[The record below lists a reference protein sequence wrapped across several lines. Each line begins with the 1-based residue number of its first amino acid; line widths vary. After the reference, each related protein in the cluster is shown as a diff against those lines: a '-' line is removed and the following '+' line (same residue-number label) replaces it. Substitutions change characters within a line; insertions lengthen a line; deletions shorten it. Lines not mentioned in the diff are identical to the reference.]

1 MRSSIL
7 IGSYLWKDTWK
18 RWFEQPSSPLA
29 RLFVTGLLALVAT
42 VILVAFHLLERSI
55 RERLERFGL
64 NTVLVRE
71 TVTSDS
77 KDLTVFGDAPDR
89 LAALEEH
96 GKKLRVRQL
105 FVRGTTEWQDALL
118 VFTYSPEGFDH
129 LIEFLSR
136 DTPAILFSEDLP
148 ADVLVRVNVSRHSTL
163 AIVRRP
169 QGWLRPLIT
178 EDMLLVPQ
186 GTWPDEERMGYA
198 ETTVFQRN
206 EDAAPVAHIVSAMQS
221 FYAMDRDRRSPPQIQ
236 SALSMIRELEKLK
249 ERQVQWRNL
258 LAGILGLAVSLVYG
272 SIAVLEFRQ
281 NLFVSALLR
290 SFGAPPRFLF
300 WRHLVEN
307 SLLANIAALCAI
319 ALLGLLHHAIFG
331 TLGFAKPVL
340 DLSGGNPY
348 TSAGVLS
355 ILIWVNVGAFLSSI
369 PILIGLRTPVGATL
383 N

>member
-64 NTVLVRE
+64 NTIIVRE
-71 TVTSDS
+71 TVPSDS
-77 KDLTVFGDAPDR
+77 KDLTVFGEASDDLAP
-89 LAALEEH
+89 LEEH
-96 GKKLRVRQL
+96 GKKMRVRQL
-105 FVRGTTEWQDALL
+105 FVRGRTEWQDPLL
-118 VFTYSPEGFDH
+118 VFTYSPEAFDH

-136 DTPAILFSEDLP
+136 KTPAVLLSEDLP
-148 ADVLVRVNVSRHSTL
+148 ADVLVRVTVNRHSTL

-169 QGWLRPLIT
+169 QGWLRPLVA
-178 EDMLLVPQ
+178 ENMLLVPQ

-198 ETTVFQRN
+198 EITVFQRN
-206 EDAAPVAHIVSAMQS
+206 EDAMPVAHIVSAVHS

-249 ERQVQWRNL
+249 ERQVQWRSL
-258 LAGILGLAVSLVYG
+258 LAAILGLAVALVYG

-307 SLLANIAALCAI
+307 SILANLAAICAI
-319 ALLGLLHHAIFG
+319 ALLAALHHAIFG

-340 DLSGGNPY
+340 DLSSGNPY

-355 ILIWVNVGAFLSSI
+355 ILIWVNIGAFLSSI

>member
-1 MRSSIL
+1 MRSSTL
-7 IGSYLWKDTWK
+7 IASYLWKDTWK

-42 VILVAFHLLERSI
+42 VILVSFHLLERSI

-64 NTVLVRE
+64 NTIVVRE

-77 KDLTVFGDAPDR
+77 RELTIFTDAADR
-89 LAALEEH
+89 LAPLSEH
-96 GKKLRVRQL
+96 GQKLRVRQL
-105 FVRGTTEWQDALL
+105 FVRGATEWQDAVL
-118 VFTYSPEGFDH
+118 VLTYGPESFDH
-129 LIEFLSR
+129 LIEFLSPE
-136 DTPAILFSEDLP
+136 TPAILFSEDLP
-148 ADVLVRVNVSRHSTL
+148 PDVLVRVNVSRHSTL
-163 AIVRRP
+163 AVTRRP
-169 QGWLRPLIT
+169 DGWLRPLIT

-186 GTWPDEERMGYA
+186 GTWPDEERMGFID
-198 ETTVFQRN
+198 TMIFQRN
-206 EDAAPVAHIVSAMQS
+206 ADAIPIARLVSAMNA
-221 FYAMDRDRRSPPQIQ
+221 FYAMDRDRRSPPQVQ
-236 SALSMIRELEKLK
+236 SALPMIRELEQLK
-249 ERQVQWRNL
+249 ERQVRWRNL
-258 LAGILGLAVSLVYG
+258 LAAILGLAVSLVYG

-307 SLLANIAALCAI
+307 SLLANLAAIAAVALM
-319 ALLGLLHHAIFG
+319 ALLHTTIFG

-340 DLSGGNPY
+340 DFSGGNPY
-348 TSAGVLS
+348 TSAEVLS

>member
-1 MRSSIL
+1 MRSWIL

-18 RWFEQPSSPLA
+18 RWLEQPSSPLA

-42 VILVAFHLLERSI
+42 VILVAFFLLERSI

-64 NTVLVRE
+64 NTVVVRE

-77 KDLTVFGDAPDR
+77 RDLTVFGDGPDR
-89 LAALEEH
+89 LAPLEEH
-96 GKKLRVRQL
+96 GQKLRVRQL
-105 FVRGTTEWQDALL
+105 FVRGSTEWQDAVL
-118 VFTYSPEGFDH
+118 VLTYPPEASDD
-129 LIEFLSR
+129 LTEFLSNK
-136 DTPAILFSEDLP
+136 TPAILFSEDMP
-148 ADVLVRVNVSRHSTL
+148 ADVLVRVTVNRH
-163 AIVRRP
+163 AIFAMVRRP
-169 QGWLRPLIT
+169 SGWLRPLVN

-186 GTWPDEERMGYA
+186 GTWPDEERLGYVD
-198 ETTVFQRN
+198 TTVFQRN
-206 EDAAPVAHIVSAMQS
+206 PEAAPVAHIVSAVNG

-258 LAGILGLAVSLVYG
+258 LAAILGLAVSLVYG

-281 NLFVSALLR
+281 NLFVTALLR

-307 SLLANIAALCAI
+307 SFLANLAALCAI
-319 ALLGLLHHAIFG
+319 AVMAGVHKSIFG
-331 TLGFAKPVL
+331 TLGFSKVVL
-340 DLSGGNPY
+340 DFSGGNPY
-348 TSAGVLS
+348 ASAEVLS
-355 ILIWVNVGAFLSSI
+355 ILLWVNVGAFLSSI

>member
-18 RWFEQPSSPLA
+18 RWLEQPSSPLA

-64 NTVLVRE
+64 NTVVVRE

-77 KDLTVFGDAPDR
+77 KDLTVFGEGPDR
-89 LAALEEH
+89 LAPLEQH
-96 GKKLRVRQL
+96 GQKLRVRQL
-105 FVRGTTEWQDALL
+105 FVRGNTEWQDAVL
-118 VFTYSPEGFDH
+118 VLTYSPEAFDH
-129 LIEFLSR
+129 LIEFFSPK
-136 DTPAILFSEDLP
+136 TPAILFSEDLP
-148 ADVLVRVNVSRHSTL
+148 PDVLVRVSVSRQSIL
-163 AIVRRP
+163 AVVRRP
-169 QGWLRPLIT
+169 QGWLRPLVA
-178 EDMLLVPQ
+178 EVMLLVPQ
-186 GTWPDEERMGYA
+186 GTWPDEERIGYVD
-198 ETTVFQRN
+198 TTVFQRN
-206 EDAAPVAHIVSAMQS
+206 PDAAPVAHIVSAVHS
-221 FYAMDRDRRSPPQIQ
+221 FYAMERDRRSPAQIQ

-249 ERQVQWRNL
+249 ERQTQWRNL
-258 LAGILGLAVSLVYG
+258 LAAILGLAVSLVYG

-307 SLLANIAALCAI
+307 SLLANLAALSAI
-319 ALLGLLHHAIFG
+319 ALMAGVHKGIFG
-331 TLGFAKPVL
+331 TLGFSKAVL
-340 DLSGGNPY
+340 DFSGGNPY
-348 TSAGVLS
+348 FSVGVLS
-355 ILIWVNVGAFLSSI
+355 ILVWVNVGAFLSSI

>member
-1 MRSSIL
+1 MRSSTL
-7 IGSYLWKDTWK
+7 IVSYLWKDTWK

-64 NTVLVRE
+64 NTIVVRE
-71 TVTSDS
+71 TITPDS
-77 KDLTVFGDAPDR
+77 PQMTIFGSAADR
-89 LAALEEH
+89 LAPLSAH
-96 GKKLRVRQL
+96 GQKLRVRQI
-105 FVRGTTEWQDALL
+105 FVRGTTEWQDGVL
-118 VFTYSPEGFDH
+118 VLTYPPESFDH
-129 LIEFLSR
+129 LIEFLSPE
-136 DTPAILFSEDLP
+136 TPAILFSEDLP
-148 ADVLVRVNVSRHSTL
+148 PNVHVRVNVSRHTTV
-163 AIVRRP
+163 AVTRRP
-169 QGWLRPLIT
+169 EGWLRPLIT

-186 GTWPDEERMGYA
+186 GTWPDEERMGFI
-198 ETTVFQRN
+198 ETTIFQRHP
-206 EDAAPVAHIVSAMQS
+206 DAAPVAHLVSAMNS
-221 FYAMDRDRRSPPQIQ
+221 FYAMDRDRRSPPAVQ

-258 LAGILGLAVSLVYG
+258 LAAILGIAVSLVYG

-307 SLLANIAALCAI
+307 SLLANIAALCAV
-319 ALLGLLHHAIFG
+319 ALMAMLHKAIFG

-340 DLSGGNPY
+340 DFSGGNPY
-348 TSAGVLS
+348 ASVEVLS